1 MRLARQGKLIT
12 HHTDNAVLTLM
23 TLDSIVDNDYTAVS
37 PDMEL
42 GEIVHKISLS
52 RRDILPVLDP
62 AGNLLGEINI
72 GKLRHVVFRT
82 ELYHHFRAH
91 QLMLPPTV
99 TPSDGMPMTEVM
111 KVFDRTQADGLPVL
125 DSDDRL
131 KGYVSRQRLYAA
143 YRKMVA
149 DMSQE

>member
-1 MRLARQGKLIT
+1 MAYCSTI
-12 HHTDNAVLTLM
+12 
-23 TLDSIVDNDYTAVS
+23 
-37 PDMEL
+37 
-42 GEIVHKISLS
+42 KISLS

-99 TPSDGMPMTEVM
+99 TLSDGMPMTEVM

>member
-1 MRLARQGKLIT
+1 MKQRRSTPAPFPS
-12 HHTDNAVLTLM
+12 A
-23 TLDSIVDNDYTAVS
+23 SIS
-37 PDMEL
+37 
-42 GEIVHKISLS
+42 
-52 RRDILPVLDP
+52 
-62 AGNLLGEINI
+62 AGS
-72 GKLRHVVFRT
+72 
-82 ELYHHFRAH
+82 A
-91 QLMLPPTV
+91 MA
-99 TPSDGMPMTEVM
+99 EVM

>member
-1 MRLARQGKLIT
+1 M
-12 HHTDNAVLTLM
+12 
-23 TLDSIVDNDYTAVS
+23 
-37 PDMEL
+37 
-42 GEIVHKISLS
+42 
-52 RRDILPVLDP
+52 
-62 AGNLLGEINI
+62 
-72 GKLRHVVFRT
+72 FRT

-99 TPSDGMPMTEVM
+99 TLSDGMPMTEVM